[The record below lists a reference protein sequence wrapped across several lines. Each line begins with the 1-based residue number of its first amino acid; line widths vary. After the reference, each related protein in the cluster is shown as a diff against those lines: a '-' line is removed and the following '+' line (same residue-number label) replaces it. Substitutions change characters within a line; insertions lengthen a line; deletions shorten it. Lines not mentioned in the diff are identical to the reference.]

1 MKCCACCCL
10 SCLTLW
16 EPMTYSPPGPSV
28 HAILQAGILES
39 VATPSSR
46 GSSQPGIR
54 TCVSYVSYIARQVL
68 YHQCHLGILFSHK
81 KNEIL
86 LFEATWIN
94 LENITLSEETEKDIY
109 YMVSYMW
116 NLKNTNESIYQ
127 TEIDS
132 QIQKINLWLPK
143 EKEKRGRDK
152 FGV

>member
-1 MKCCACCCL
+1 MDR
-10 SCLTLW
+10 
-16 EPMTYSPPGPSV
+16 
-28 HAILQAGILES
+28 
-39 VATPSSR
+39 SR
-46 GSSQPGIR
+46 E
-54 TCVSYVSYIARQVL
+54 
-68 YHQCHLGILFSHK
+68 YH
-81 KNEIL
+81 
-86 LFEATWIN
+86 T
-94 LENITLSEETEKDIY
+94 SEKTEKDIY